1 MGKICTA
8 VTVLVL
14 KSRYSINTLSAN
26 SRLFSFINDTDL
38 ELKEN
43 VQKWKPGYIYIW
55 SFKTHFNGHWLR
67 CLYRALLIQ
76 GCFTN
81 QLQTCTHICPQTKA
95 LTTSVTRQPS
105 PLLWQQAV
113 LVNMHNTLK
122 PFLYHKCKIRT
133 GSVPRIE
140 TGYVSQHP

>member
-26 SRLFSFINDTDL
+26 SRLFTFINDTDL

-43 VQKWKPGYIYIW
+43 VQKWKPEYIYIW
-55 SFKTHFNGHWLR
+55 SFKTHFNGQWLR
-67 CLYRALLIQ
+67 CFYRALLVQ
-76 GCFTN
+76 GCFMN
-81 QLQTCTHICPQTKA
+81 QLQTCTHICPQTKE

-113 LVNMHNTLK
+113 LVNTTL
-122 PFLYHKCKIRT
+122 FRLFVYHKCKIWT